1 MTINTKFNIKECV
14 YIILGSKV
22 KHVVVY
28 DIEISV
34 EDDTNTIISYLVIE
48 DGAYDRRVDEGNMYK
63 TKKEAVLEMV
73 RQSGYEI
80 FEDDLKEINE
90 LIKSKE
96 EVNSLD

>member
-1 MTINTKFNIKECV
+1 MTINTKFNIEECV

-22 KHVVVY
+22 TQVVIY
-28 DIEISV
+28 DIEINV
-34 EDDTNTIISYLVIE
+34 EKEVIISYLVVQK
-48 DGAYDRRVDEGNMYK
+48 GLYDRRIDEKDTYK
-63 TKKEAVLEMV
+63 TKKEAILAMV